1 MINKKEFIKVNIE
14 DLIYAK
20 EFFDNVSD
28 YSLWLYA
35 VTEYYQ
41 GKEIVI
47 KKKIVK
53 KYFDNYKKTM
63 NIVIQAK
70 EFGKKGALK
79 RFENQEVNEYTL
91 IDPLPNPLPNPL
103 DDTLTVN
110 NKVLN
115 INNKEHIDFQA
126 LLEVINF
133 SFSRKFEMI
142 NEVTQKKFN
151 KLLKDGYK
159 KQNILFAIKNCA
171 NDTFHK
177 ENNYKYCTAS
187 PTSVKLFSIEE
198 IRSVRCS
205 CFSLMLSKLNFIFQ

>member
-1 MINKKEFIKVNIE
+1 MTNKKEFIKVNIE
-14 DLIYAK
+14 DLVYAK
-20 EFFDNVSD
+20 EFFDNTSD

-41 GKEIVI
+41 GNEVVI

-63 NIVIQAK
+63 NIVIEAK

-79 RFENQEVNEYTL
+79 RYENQQVKEDTL
-91 IDPLPNPLPNPL
+91 IDPLPNPL
-103 DDTLTVN
+103 DDTLPVN

-159 KQNILFAIKNCA
+159 KQNILFAIKNCV
-171 NDTFHK
+171 NDSFHK
-177 ENNYKYCTAS
+177 ENNYKYCTPDYFAR
-187 PTSVKLFSIEE
+187 PKTIDMYGNDLPIVIVEE
-198 IRSVRCS
+198 KNANNTFAWDR
-205 CFSLMLSKLNFIFQ
+205 

>member
-1 MINKKEFIKVNIE
+1 MTNKKEFIKVNIE
-14 DLIYAK
+14 DLVYAK
-20 EFFDNVSD
+20 EFFDNTSD

-41 GKEIVI
+41 GNEVVI

-63 NIVIQAK
+63 NIVIEAK

-79 RFENQEVNEYTL
+79 RYENQQVKE
-91 IDPLPNPLPNPL
+91 
-103 DDTLTVN
+103 DTLEATLHPPLEDTLQVN

-177 ENNYKYCTAS
+177 ENNYKYCTPDYFAR
-187 PTSVKLFSIEE
+187 PKTIDMYGNDLPIGIVEE
-198 IRSVRCS
+198 KTANNTFAWDR
-205 CFSLMLSKLNFIFQ
+205 

>member
-1 MINKKEFIKVNIE
+1 
-14 DLIYAK
+14 
-20 EFFDNVSD
+20 
-28 YSLWLYA
+28 
-35 VTEYYQ
+35 
-41 GKEIVI
+41 
-47 KKKIVK
+47 
-53 KYFDNYKKTM
+53 M
-63 NIVIQAK
+63 NIVIEAK

-79 RFENQEVNEYTL
+79 RYENQQVKE
-91 IDPLPNPLPNPL
+91 
-103 DDTLTVN
+103 DTLEATLQPPLEDTLQVN

-115 INNKEHIDFQA
+115 INNKEYIDFQA

-177 ENNYKYCTAS
+177 ENNYKYCTPDYFAR
-187 PTSVKLFSIEE
+187 PKTIDMYGNDLPIGIIEE
-198 IRSVRCS
+198 KTANNTFAWDR
-205 CFSLMLSKLNFIFQ
+205 

>member
-1 MINKKEFIKVNIE
+1 MTNKKEFIKVNIE
-14 DLIYAK
+14 DLVYAK
-20 EFFDNVSD
+20 EFFDNTSD

-41 GKEIVI
+41 GNEVVI

-63 NIVIQAK
+63 NIVIEAK

-79 RFENQEVNEYTL
+79 RYENQQVKEDTL
-91 IDPLPNPLPNPL
+91 IDPLPNPL
-103 DDTLTVN
+103 DDTLPVN

-159 KQNILFAIKNCA
+159 KQNILFAIKNCV

-177 ENNYKYCTAS
+177 ENNYKYCTPDYFAR
-187 PTSVKLFSIEE
+187 PKTIDMYGNDLPIGIVEE
-198 IRSVRCS
+198 KNANNTFAWDR
-205 CFSLMLSKLNFIFQ
+205 

>member
-1 MINKKEFIKVNIE
+1 MTNKKEFIKVNIE
-14 DLIYAK
+14 DLVYAK
-20 EFFDNVSD
+20 EFFDNTSD

-41 GKEIVI
+41 GNEVVI

-63 NIVIQAK
+63 NIVIEAK

-79 RFENQEVNEYTL
+79 RYENQQVKEDTL
-91 IDPLPNPLPNPL
+91 IDPLPNPL
-103 DDTLTVN
+103 DDTLPVN

-177 ENNYKYCTAS
+177 ENNYKYCTPDYFAR
-187 PTSVKLFSIEE
+187 PKTIDMYGNDLPIGIVEE
-198 IRSVRCS
+198 KTANNTFAWDR
-205 CFSLMLSKLNFIFQ
+205 

>member
-1 MINKKEFIKVNIE
+1 MTNKKEFIKVNIE
-14 DLIYAK
+14 DLVYAK
-20 EFFDNVSD
+20 EFFDNTSD

-41 GKEIVI
+41 GNEVVI

-63 NIVIQAK
+63 NIVIEAK

-79 RFENQEVNEYTL
+79 RYENQQVKEDTL
-91 IDPLPNPLPNPL
+91 IDPLPNPL
-103 DDTLTVN
+103 DDTLRVN

-177 ENNYKYCTAS
+177 ENNYKYCTPDYFAR
-187 PTSVKLFSIEE
+187 PKTIDMYGNDLPIGIIEE
-198 IRSVRCS
+198 KTANNTFAWDR
-205 CFSLMLSKLNFIFQ
+205 

>member
-14 DLIYAK
+14 DLVYAK
-20 EFFDNVSD
+20 EFFDNTSD

-41 GKEIVI
+41 GNEVVI

-63 NIVIQAK
+63 NIVIEAK

-79 RFENQEVNEYTL
+79 RYENQQVKE
-91 IDPLPNPLPNPL
+91 
-103 DDTLTVN
+103 DTLEATLQPPLEDTLQVN

-177 ENNYKYCTAS
+177 ENNYKYCTPDYFAR
-187 PTSVKLFSIEE
+187 PKTIDMYGNDLPIGIIEE
-198 IRSVRCS
+198 KTANNTFAWDR
-205 CFSLMLSKLNFIFQ
+205 

>member
-1 MINKKEFIKVNIE
+1 MTNKKEFIKVNIE
-14 DLIYAK
+14 DLVYAK
-20 EFFDNVSD
+20 EFFDNTSD

-41 GKEIVI
+41 GNEVVI

-63 NIVIQAK
+63 NIVIEAK

-79 RFENQEVNEYTL
+79 RYENQQVKE
-91 IDPLPNPLPNPL
+91 
-103 DDTLTVN
+103 DTLEATLQPPLEDTLQVN

-126 LLEVINF
+126 LLEVINI

-177 ENNYKYCTAS
+177 ENNYKYCTPDYFAR
-187 PTSVKLFSIEE
+187 PKTIDMYGNDLPIGIVEE
-198 IRSVRCS
+198 KTANNTFAWDR
-205 CFSLMLSKLNFIFQ
+205 

>member
-1 MINKKEFIKVNIE
+1 MTNKKEFIKVNIE
-14 DLIYAK
+14 DLVYAK
-20 EFFDNVSD
+20 EFFDNTSD

-41 GKEIVI
+41 GNEVVI

-63 NIVIQAK
+63 NIVIEAK

-79 RFENQEVNEYTL
+79 RYENQQVKEDTL
-91 IDPLPNPLPNPL
+91 IDPLPTPL
-103 DDTLTVN
+103 DDTLPVN

-142 NEVTQKKFN
+142 NEITQKKFN

-177 ENNYKYCTAS
+177 ENNYKYCTPDYFAR
-187 PTSVKLFSIEE
+187 PKTIDMYGNDLPIGIVEE
-198 IRSVRCS
+198 KNANNTFAWDR
-205 CFSLMLSKLNFIFQ
+205 

>member
-1 MINKKEFIKVNIE
+1 MTNKKEFIKVNIE
-14 DLIYAK
+14 DLVYAK
-20 EFFDNVSD
+20 EFFDNNSD

-41 GKEIVI
+41 GNEVVI

-63 NIVIQAK
+63 NIVIEAK

-79 RFENQEVNEYTL
+79 RIENQQDKDYTL
-91 IDPLPNPLPNPL
+91 EATLQPPLE
-103 DDTLTVN
+103 DTLQVN

-126 LLEVINF
+126 LLEVINI

-177 ENNYKYCTAS
+177 ENNYKYCTPDYFAR
-187 PTSVKLFSIEE
+187 PKTIDMYGNDLPIGIVEE
-198 IRSVRCS
+198 KTANNTFAWDR
-205 CFSLMLSKLNFIFQ
+205 

>member
-1 MINKKEFIKVNIE
+1 MTNKKEFIKVNIE
-14 DLIYAK
+14 DLVYAK
-20 EFFDNVSD
+20 EFFDNTSD

-41 GKEIVI
+41 GNEVVI

-63 NIVIQAK
+63 NIVIEAK

-79 RFENQEVNEYTL
+79 RYENQQVKEDTL
-91 IDPLPNPLPNPL
+91 IDPLPNPL
-103 DDTLTVN
+103 DDTLPVN

-177 ENNYKYCTAS
+177 ENNYKYCTPDYFAR
-187 PTSVKLFSIEE
+187 PKTIDMYGNDLPIGIVEE
-198 IRSVRCS
+198 KNANNTFAWDR
-205 CFSLMLSKLNFIFQ
+205 

>member
-1 MINKKEFIKVNIE
+1 MTNKKEFIKVNIE
-14 DLIYAK
+14 DLVYAK
-20 EFFDNVSD
+20 EFFDNNSD

-41 GKEIVI
+41 GNEVVI

-63 NIVIQAK
+63 NIVIEAK

-79 RFENQEVNEYTL
+79 RYENQQVKE
-91 IDPLPNPLPNPL
+91 
-103 DDTLTVN
+103 DTLEDTLQPPLEDTLQVN

-177 ENNYKYCTAS
+177 ENNYKYCTPDYFAR
-187 PTSVKLFSIEE
+187 PKTIDMYGNDLPIGIVEE
-198 IRSVRCS
+198 KTANNTFAWDR
-205 CFSLMLSKLNFIFQ
+205 

>member
-1 MINKKEFIKVNIE
+1 MTNKKEFIKVNIE
-14 DLIYAK
+14 DLVYAK
-20 EFFDNVSD
+20 EFFDNTSD

-41 GKEIVI
+41 GNEVVI

-63 NIVIQAK
+63 NIVIEAK

-79 RFENQEVNEYTL
+79 RYENQQVKEDTL
-91 IDPLPNPLPNPL
+91 IDPLPTPL
-103 DDTLTVN
+103 DDTLPVN

-177 ENNYKYCTAS
+177 ENNYKYCTPDYFAR
-187 PTSVKLFSIEE
+187 PKTIDMYGNDLPIGIVEE
-198 IRSVRCS
+198 KTANNTFAWDR
-205 CFSLMLSKLNFIFQ
+205 

>member
-1 MINKKEFIKVNIE
+1 MTNKKEFIKVNIE
-14 DLIYAK
+14 DLVYAK
-20 EFFDNVSD
+20 EFFDNTSD

-41 GKEIVI
+41 GNEVVI

-70 EFGKKGALK
+70 EFGKQGALK
-79 RFENQEVNEYTL
+79 RFENQEVKEDTL
-91 IDPLPNPLPNPL
+91 IDPLPNPL
-103 DDTLTVN
+103 DDTLRVN

-177 ENNYKYCTAS
+177 ENNYKYCTPDYFAR
-187 PTSVKLFSIEE
+187 PKTIDMYGNDLPIGIVEE
-198 IRSVRCS
+198 KTANNTFAWDR
-205 CFSLMLSKLNFIFQ
+205 

>member
-1 MINKKEFIKVNIE
+1 MTNKKEFIKVNIE
-14 DLIYAK
+14 DLVYAK
-20 EFFDNVSD
+20 EFFDNTSD

-41 GKEIVI
+41 GNEVVI

-63 NIVIQAK
+63 NIVIEAK

-79 RFENQEVNEYTL
+79 RYENQEVKEDTL
-91 IDPLPNPLPNPL
+91 IDPLPNPLIDPL
-103 DDTLTVN
+103 QVN

-177 ENNYKYCTAS
+177 ENNYKYCTPDYFAR
-187 PTSVKLFSIEE
+187 PKTIDMYGNDLPIGIVEE
-198 IRSVRCS
+198 KTANNTFAWDR
-205 CFSLMLSKLNFIFQ
+205 

>member
-1 MINKKEFIKVNIE
+1 MTNKKEFIKVNIE
-14 DLIYAK
+14 DLVYAK
-20 EFFDNVSD
+20 EFFDNTSD

-41 GKEIVI
+41 GNEVVI

-63 NIVIQAK
+63 NIVIEAK

-79 RFENQEVNEYTL
+79 RYENQQVKE
-91 IDPLPNPLPNPL
+91 
-103 DDTLTVN
+103 DTLKATLQPPLEDTLQVN

-177 ENNYKYCTAS
+177 ENNYKYCTPDYFAR
-187 PTSVKLFSIEE
+187 PKTIDMYGNDLPIGIVEE
-198 IRSVRCS
+198 KNANNTFAWDR
-205 CFSLMLSKLNFIFQ
+205 

>member
-1 MINKKEFIKVNIE
+1 MTNKKEFIKVNIE
-14 DLIYAK
+14 DLVYAK
-20 EFFDNVSD
+20 EFFDNTSD

-41 GKEIVI
+41 GNEVVI

-63 NIVIQAK
+63 NIVIEAK

-79 RFENQEVNEYTL
+79 RYENQQVKEDTL
-91 IDPLPNPLPNPL
+91 IDPLPNPL
-103 DDTLTVN
+103 DDTLPVN

-159 KQNILFAIKNCA
+159 KQNILFAIKNCV

-177 ENNYKYCTAS
+177 ENNYKYCTPDYFAR
-187 PTSVKLFSIEE
+187 PKTIDMYGNDLPIGIVEE
-198 IRSVRCS
+198 KTANNTFAWDR
-205 CFSLMLSKLNFIFQ
+205 

>member
-1 MINKKEFIKVNIE
+1 MTNKKEFIKVNIE
-14 DLIYAK
+14 DLVYAK
-20 EFFDNVSD
+20 EFFDNTSD

-41 GKEIVI
+41 GNEVVI

-63 NIVIQAK
+63 NIVIEAK

-79 RFENQEVNEYTL
+79 RYENQQVKEDTL
-91 IDPLPNPLPNPL
+91 IDPLPNPL
-103 DDTLTVN
+103 DDTLPVN

-159 KQNILFAIKNCA
+159 KQNILFAIKNCV
-171 NDTFHK
+171 NDSFHK
-177 ENNYKYCTAS
+177 ENNYKYCTPDYFAR
-187 PTSVKLFSIEE
+187 PKTIDMYGNDLPIGIVEE
-198 IRSVRCS
+198 KTANNTFAWDR
-205 CFSLMLSKLNFIFQ
+205 